1 MAPAPTREEL
11 VTGPDGITRC
21 FWGASDPLYV
31 AYHDTEWGRPLHGDE
46 ALFEM
51 LSLEAFQAGLA
62 WITILRKREG
72 FGRAFAGWRMAAI
85 AGFGEKDVERLMA
98 DTSIV
103 RNQAKIRA
111 TIGNARAALELP
123 DGLDKFVWSF
133 APPPRP
139 SRATSFAELP
149 PKTPEAE
156 ALSKELKLRGFRFVG
171 PTIVYA
177 FMEAVGMV
185 DDHLAGCDI
194 RVDGAG
200 S

>member
-1 MAPAPTREEL
+1 
-11 VTGPDGITRC
+11 
-21 FWGASDPLYV
+21 V

-72 FGRAFAGWRMAAI
+72 FRRAFAGWRMAEV
-85 AGFGEKDVERLMA
+85 AGFDEKDVERLMA

-123 DGLDKFVWSF
+123 DGLDAFAWSF
-133 APPPRP
+133 APTPRP
-139 SRATSFAELP
+139 GRATSFAELP

-156 ALSKELKLRGFRFVG
+156 ALSKELKQRGFRFVG

-194 RVDGAG
+194 RVDRAG